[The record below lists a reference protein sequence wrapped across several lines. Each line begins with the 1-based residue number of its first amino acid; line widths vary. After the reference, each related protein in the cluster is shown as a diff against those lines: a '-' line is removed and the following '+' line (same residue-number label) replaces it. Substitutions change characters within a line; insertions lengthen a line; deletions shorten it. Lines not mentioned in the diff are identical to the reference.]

1 MDINTAPDAV
11 KWVARTAGKL
21 AATRGIVELVVEPDA
36 NRDGGTSY
44 RLAVRQES
52 NRKTFATMNLTART
66 AEPAAILIAAALANA
81 LDYREAIGLDMDG
94 EGLLRVIVMQDSR
107 LGRYDPLV
115 AAFVDAYNRATDD
128 AMTRV
133 ERDDLDDAEG
143 AR

>member
-1 MDINTAPDAV
+1 
-11 KWVARTAGKL
+11 
-21 AATRGIVELVVEPDA
+21 
-36 NRDGGTSY
+36 
-44 RLAVRQES
+44 
-52 NRKTFATMNLTART
+52 
-66 AEPAAILIAAALANA
+66 
-81 LDYREAIGLDMDG
+81 
-94 EGLLRVIVMQDSR
+94 LLRVIVMQDSR